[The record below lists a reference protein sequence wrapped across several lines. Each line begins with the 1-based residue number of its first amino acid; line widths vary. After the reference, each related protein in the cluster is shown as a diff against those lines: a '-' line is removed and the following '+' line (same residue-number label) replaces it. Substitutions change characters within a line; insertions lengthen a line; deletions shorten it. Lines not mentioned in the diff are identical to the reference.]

1 MKAVIKRG
9 PDLVVGDIPVPQPG
23 PGQVLVR
30 TLHCGICG
38 SDLHALNHNGAMID
52 AGRRT
57 GLATGKLDPD
67 ADIVFGHE
75 FCAEVV
81 DYGPDTDRRIAPGT
95 AVCALA
101 VNFDAQGVEGVGYSN
116 RYNGAFAE
124 YFILTESLLLPVTN
138 GLPTDVAAL
147 TEPMA
152 VAVHAV
158 AKADTSDSAYLV
170 VGCGP
175 IGLAII
181 IELKARGLGPVVAAD
196 FQPERRALAERL
208 GADIVVD
215 PASSDPHGHW
225 EAFGIPTGLMD
236 LAAAGGKARRAVIFE
251 CVGAP
256 GVLNAIICAAP
267 PAAQVIVAGVCMSP
281 DRIEPMIANNKEIEL
296 RFTMAYSGEEF
307 AETLHR
313 LCEGPLDAAPMITG
327 TTGLDGVPD
336 AFQQLAQAPR
346 HANIMVCPC

>member
-9 PDLVVGDIPVPQPG
+9 PRLIVDDIPMPQPG

-38 SDLHALNHNGAMID
+38 SDLHALNHYEAMID
-52 AGRRT
+52 GGRRT
-57 GLATGKLDPD
+57 GLATGNLDPQ

-81 DYGPDTDRRIAPGT
+81 DYGPGTERRIVPGT

-101 VNFDAQGVEGVGYSN
+101 VNFDEQGVEGVGYSN
-116 RYNGAFAE
+116 RYNGAFAD

-138 GLPTDVAAL
+138 GLPTDIAAL

-158 AKADTSDSAYLV
+158 AKADTADSAYLV

-181 IELKARGLGPVVAAD
+181 LELKSRGLGPVIAAD
-196 FQPERRALAERL
+196 FQAERRALAEHL

-215 PASSDPHGHW
+215 PATADPHEHW
-225 EAFGIPTGLMD
+225 DAFGVPTGMMD
-236 LAAAGGKARRAVIFE
+236 LAAAGAARRAVIFE
-251 CVGAP
+251 FVGAP
-256 GVLNAIICAAP
+256 GILNAIICAVP
-267 PAAQVIVAGVCMSP
+267 PGAQVIVAGVCMAP
-281 DRIEPMIANNKEIEL
+281 DRIEPMIASNKEIDL
-296 RFTMAYSGEEF
+296 RFTMAYSADEF
-307 AETLHR
+307 ADTLRR
-313 LCEGPLDAAPMITG
+313 LCEGELNAAPMITG
-327 TTGLDGVPD
+327 TTGFEGVPD
-336 AFQQLAQAPR
+336 AFDELAHAPR
-346 HANIMVCPC
+346 HAKIMVCPC

>member
-9 PDLVVGDIPVPQPG
+9 PDLIVDDIPVPQPG

-38 SDLHALNHNGAMID
+38 SDLHALKHYDAMID
-52 AGRRT
+52 GGRRT
-57 GLATGKLDPD
+57 GLATGNLDPH

-81 DYGPDTDRRIAPGT
+81 DYGPGTERVITPGT

-101 VNFDAQGVEGVGYSN
+101 MNFDGQDVEGVGYSN
-116 RYNGAFAE
+116 RYNGAFAD

-138 GLPTDVAAL
+138 GLSSDIAAL

-158 AKADTSDSAYLV
+158 AKADKADSAYLV

-181 IELKARGLGPVVAAD
+181 IELKSRGLGPVIAAD
-196 FQPERRALAERL
+196 FQAERRILAERL
-208 GADIVVD
+208 GADVVVD
-215 PASSDPHGHW
+215 PATSDPHEHW
-225 EAFGIPTGLMD
+225 SAFGVPTRLID
-236 LAAAGGKARRAVIFE
+236 LAMAAGKARRAVIFE

-256 GVLNAIICAAP
+256 GMLNAIICAAP
-267 PAAQVIVAGVCMSP
+267 PAAQIVVAGVCMAP
-281 DRIEPMIANNKEIEL
+281 DRIEPMIANNKEIDL
-296 RFTMAYSGEEF
+296 RFSMAYSGEEF
-307 AETLHR
+307 GETLHR
-313 LCEGPLDAAPMITG
+313 LCEGELDAAPMITG
-327 TTGLDGVPD
+327 STDLDGVPD
-336 AFQQLAQAPR
+336 AFRQLADAPS
-346 HANIMVCPC
+346 HAKIMVCPC